1 MSSRGAAFGA
11 FAFTCSLVGPAPAAE
26 TVTIGS
32 KSFTESVVIGELASG
47 LARSTGVD
55 VEHRRELGGTRVL
68 WEALLAGEIDA
79 YPEYT
84 GTLSQEILE
93 GVPAE
98 AVPAALA
105 ERGLSITAPL
115 GFNNTYA
122 LGATKESARKLGL
135 SKLSDLASLEHVRL
149 GFSTEFMERKD
160 GWPGLRQRY
169 GFVASD
175 VRGLDHDLAYRA
187 LAAGELDAID
197 LYATDAEIRLYDLV
211 ILDDDAA
218 YFPRYEALLVFR
230 EDLEARAPEVVRAL
244 RRLEGAIDADAM
256 RTMNAEVKVEHKS
269 EQVVATEFL
278 QRHLQVSATFV
289 EEGPFRRLLKNTLD
303 HLLLVVSAVI
313 VSILLAVPLAV
324 VAVKRPRFGRVVLG
338 LAGVIQTIPSLA
350 LLVAL
355 IPVSGLGSR
364 TAIVALVLYGLLPI
378 LRGTFVGLSTLPKAL
393 SESAEALGLEEWA
406 RLRRVELPLAAPHI
420 FSGIQTSAVITVG
433 TATLA
438 ALIGAGGYG
447 QPILTGVRLAR
458 TSLLLEGAVP
468 AATMALVVQLLF
480 ERLERKFVSKG
491 LTGSRS

>member
-1 MSSRGAAFGA
+1 MRSRCTAFGA
-11 FAFTCSLVGPAPAAE
+11 LTCSLCLASVATASEP
-26 TVTIGS
+26 VKIGS

-84 GTLSQEILE
+84 GTLSEEIFE
-93 GVPAE
+93 GMPAE
-98 AVPAALA
+98 VLPAELA
-105 ERGLSITAPL
+105 KLGLSITAPI

-122 LGATKESARKLGL
+122 LGTTKESARKLRL
-135 SKLSDLASLEHVRL
+135 SKLSDLAALDHVRL

-169 GFVASD
+169 GFAARE

-197 LYATDAEIRLYDLV
+197 LYATDAEIRFYDLT
-211 ILDDDAA
+211 ILEDDRS

-230 EDLEARAPEVVRAL
+230 DDLESRAPGVVRAL
-244 RRLEGAIDADAM
+244 RRLEGAIDAEAM
-256 RTMNAEVKVEHKS
+256 RTMNAEVKIEHKS
-269 EQVVATEFL
+269 EQLVAAQFL
-278 QRHLQVSATFV
+278 QRHLQISAAV
-289 EEGPFRRLLKNTLD
+289 EEEGPLHRLLKNTLD

-313 VSILLAVPLAV
+313 ISIVLAVPLAV
-324 VAVKRPRFGRVVLG
+324 VAVTRPRFGRVVLG
-338 LAGVIQTIPSLA
+338 LAGVVQTIPSLA

-355 IPVSGLGSR
+355 IPISGLGSR

-378 LRGTFVGLSTLPKAL
+378 LRGTFVGLSTIPKAL
-393 SESAEALGLEEWA
+393 RESAEALGLGAWA
-406 RLRRVELPLAAPHI
+406 RLRRVELPLAGPHI

-468 AATMALVVQLLF
+468 AAGMALIVQLLF
-480 ERLERKFVSKG
+480 ERLERRFVSKG
-491 LTGSRS
+491 LTVNRS